1 MAAIPVAR
9 RPTGGAAGEPVR
21 LRNTQLSVA
30 GMSCASCAARVQRAL
45 AGQTGVDEAS
55 VNFTNGHAQVV
66 YHAEQTSVDD
76 LVHAVERVGYRVRPA
91 QAAEADADEANRRE
105 QRTWLRRV
113 ALAVPLAV
121 AVLVLGWAAADDS
134 WARWASLS
142 LAVPVQFV
150 AGWPFL
156 RGAAARARAVGANMD
171 TLIAVGT
178 LAAFCYSAYE
188 VFAGGDLYFDT
199 ATVIVA
205 LIVVGRYLEA
215 RARGAASGAIRRLL
229 ELRTKEARVVVDGR
243 ECTVPVER
251 VRVGDRVRVRA
262 GERVQVDGRV
272 VAGAAAVDESML
284 TGESA
289 PVEKAAGDRVAGA
302 TLNVNGA
309 LTVRATA
316 VGADTALARV
326 VRLLEQAQSGKAS
339 VERLADRVSG
349 VFVPAVL
356 LIAVLT
362 FLAWWLLAADPT
374 GGLTAAVAVL
384 IIACPCAL
392 GLATPTAIMVGTG
405 RGAQL
410 GLLINGPETLERS
423 RRIDTVVFDKTGTLT
438 RGELTVTHIHA
449 AASERRDEVLGV
461 AAAVEAGSAHP
472 IARAIAAAGGA
483 SPPEVSGFSER
494 AGHGAEARLGDR
506 LALVGRPNLILD
518 RRVELPAD
526 VERATAE
533 LEATGRTV
541 ALVAWDG
548 RVRGAIGLADTP
560 KPEARAVVDQ
570 LHRMGL
576 RVALL
581 TGDNA
586 RTAGAIAA
594 ELGIERVLSEV
605 LPEHKVAA
613 IRGLQEEGRVVAMV
627 GDGVNDAPGL
637 VQADLGVAIGTGTDV
652 AIEAADITLIS
663 GDLEGVLDALH
674 LARRTYRHIV
684 QNLGWA
690 FAYNTAAIPLAAA
703 GLLNPVIA
711 AAAMTFSSV
720 SVVANSLRLRHFRRA
735 TTASAATGSLQA
747 ATAPPAR
754 RRAASA

>member
-1 MAAIPVAR
+1 
-9 RPTGGAAGEPVR
+9 
-21 LRNTQLSVA
+21 
-30 GMSCASCAARVQRAL
+30 
-45 AGQTGVDEAS
+45 
-55 VNFTNGHAQVV
+55 
-66 YHAEQTSVDD
+66 
-76 LVHAVERVGYRVRPA
+76 
-91 QAAEADADEANRRE
+91 
-105 QRTWLRRV
+105 
-113 ALAVPLAV
+113 
-121 AVLVLGWAAADDS
+121 
-134 WARWASLS
+134 
-142 LAVPVQFV
+142 
-150 AGWPFL
+150 
-156 RGAAARARAVGANMD
+156 
-171 TLIAVGT
+171 
-178 LAAFCYSAYE
+178 
-188 VFAGGDLYFDT
+188 
-199 ATVIVA
+199 VIVA

-215 RARGAASGAIRRLL
+215 RARGAASGAIRKLL
-229 ELRTKEARVVVDGR
+229 ELRTNEARVVVDGQER
-243 ECTVPVER
+243 TVAVEQ
-251 VRVGDRVRVRA
+251 VRVGDLVRVRA
-262 GERVQVDGRV
+262 GERVPVDGRV

-289 PVEKAAGDRVAGA
+289 PVEKAERDGVAGA

-316 VGADTALARV
+316 VGADTALARI

-356 LIAVLT
+356 AIAVLT
-362 FLAWWLLAADPT
+362 FLAWWLLAGDPT
-374 GGLTAAVAVL
+374 GGLSAAVAVL

-410 GLLINGPETLERS
+410 GLLINGPEILERS

-438 RGELTVTHIHA
+438 RGELTVTDVNA
-449 AASERRDEVLGV
+449 AAGERRDEVLGV

-472 IARAIAAAGGA
+472 IARAIAGEGGA
-483 SPPEVSGFSER
+483 SPPEVSGFSEL
-494 AGHGAEARLGDR
+494 AGHGVEARLGDR
-506 LALVGRPNLILD
+506 QAVVGRRSLIVD
-518 RRVELPAD
+518 RGVELPAD

-533 LEATGRTV
+533 LEGTGRTV

-560 KPEARAVVDQ
+560 KREARAVVDQ

-586 RTAGAIAA
+586 RTAGAVAA

-627 GDGVNDAPGL
+627 GDGINDAPAL

-652 AIEAADITLIS
+652 VIEAADITLIS
-663 GDLEGVLDALH
+663 GDLEGVLDALR

-711 AAAMTFSSV
+711 AAAMAFSSV

-735 TTASAATGSLQA
+735 TTVSSTTRSPQAHTAA
-747 ATAPPAR
+747 PAR